1 MSLTI
6 SYMKHVWLA
15 LLTMPAA
22 VIIIG
27 ITIGIVLN
35 RPFFGT
41 LGIPMSFGFIPLFSF
56 VISVALIFVFP
67 NVKEWK
73 IAAVI
78 NGIPFLAILLVGL
91 LFFIVGYNG

>member
-15 LLTMPAA
+15 LLTMPSA

-35 RPFFGT
+35 RPFFET
-41 LGIPMSFGFIPLFSF
+41 LGIPVSFGIIPLLSF
-56 VISVALIFVFP
+56 VISIALVFVFP
-67 NVKEWK
+67 NSKEWRT
-73 IAAVI
+73 AAVI
-78 NGIPFLAILLVGL
+78 NGIPVILFLLLAVIWSFVG
-91 LFFIVGYNG
+91 G